1 MAAKDMKQVTL
12 ALQGGGAHGAFTWG
26 VLEGLLDDGRI
37 RIEGISGTSAGAMNG
52 AVLTHGLEK
61 DGPEGAK
68 SALESF
74 WSCISSYGSFSPYHS
89 GPFNP
94 LGADWSPSAIWFD
107 FIAQIYSPYQLNP
120 LNMNPLRNVLED
132 SIDFDFLRRCH
143 KVKLYISAT
152 NVRNNHLHIF
162 TNKDMCVDVLLASAC
177 LPTMHQAVQVGEDY
191 YWDGGFMGNP
201 VLEPLVRQ
209 CHTSD
214 TLVVQIN
221 PTHREQIPV
230 TAHAIADRMNEI
242 TFNRQPDA
250 RDTLLRRCHPV
261 DRQGS
266 RTGPPGTAGLLPP
279 HCSRGRNGPFG
290 APEQAGHQLEL
301 FDAVAGYR
309 ERKDP
314 ELAAGE
320 LPTPGQEIH
329 DRPRHLVAG
338 GV

>member
-37 RIEGISGTSAGAMNG
+37 RIEGISG
-52 AVLTHGLEK
+52 
-61 DGPEGAK
+61 
-68 SALESF
+68 
-74 WSCISSYGSFSPYHS
+74 
-89 GPFNP
+89 
-94 LGADWSPSAIWFD
+94 
-107 FIAQIYSPYQLNP
+107 
-120 LNMNPLRNVLED
+120 
-132 SIDFDFLRRCH
+132 
-143 KVKLYISAT
+143 
-152 NVRNNHLHIF
+152 
-162 TNKDMCVDVLLASAC
+162 
-177 LPTMHQAVQVGEDY
+177 
-191 YWDGGFMGNP
+191 FMGNP

-230 TAHAIADRMNEI
+230 TAHSIADRKNEI
-242 TFNRQPDA
+242 TFNASLMREIRSYADVTRLIDKGNRA
-250 RDTLLRRCHPV
+250 
-261 DRQGS
+261 
-266 RTGPPGTAGLLPP
+266 GPQGTAGLFPP

-320 LPTPGQEIH
+320 LPAPG
-329 DRPRHLVAG
+329 
-338 GV
+338 